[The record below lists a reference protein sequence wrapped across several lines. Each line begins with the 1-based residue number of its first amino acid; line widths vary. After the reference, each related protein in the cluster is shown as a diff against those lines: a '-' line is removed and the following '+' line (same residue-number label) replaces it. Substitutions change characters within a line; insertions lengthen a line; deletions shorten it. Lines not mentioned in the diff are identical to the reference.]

1 MTKKTV
7 HITENSGLVLE
18 GGGMRGIFTN
28 GVLDNFMDRGIAF
41 PYIVGVSAGAC
52 NALSYI
58 SNQRG
63 RARYI
68 NIDLLKERNYIGFKY
83 LFTKRNIMDFDL
95 LFHELPKKIYPY
107 DYETL
112 SKSTNR
118 LEIVTTSC
126 KTGKACYFEEKND
139 PKRVIDLV
147 KASSSL
153 PFVCPI
159 SYVDGEPML
168 DGGIADSIPIE
179 RAMSQGCLNNVVV
192 LTRNKGYRKP
202 VKGTRVPF
210 MFYRKYPM
218 VKEAIRQRN
227 AIYNQEI
234 ELIEKL
240 ESDGVITVIRPEKPI
255 EVGRMERDIEKLT
268 ALYEEGYNLASKIEF
283 KTI

>member
-1 MTKKTV
+1 
-7 HITENSGLVLE
+7 
-18 GGGMRGIFTN
+18 
-28 GVLDNFMDRGIAF
+28 
-41 PYIVGVSAGAC
+41 
-52 NALSYI
+52 
-58 SNQRG
+58 
-63 RARYI
+63 
-68 NIDLLKERNYIGFKY
+68 
-83 LFTKRNIMDFDL
+83 
-95 LFHELPKKIYPY
+95 
-107 DYETL
+107 
-112 SKSTNR
+112 
-118 LEIVTTSC
+118 
-126 KTGKACYFEEKND
+126 
-139 PKRVIDLV
+139 
-147 KASSSL
+147 
-153 PFVCPI
+153 
-159 SYVDGEPML
+159 ML

-227 AIYNQEI
+227 TIYNQEI